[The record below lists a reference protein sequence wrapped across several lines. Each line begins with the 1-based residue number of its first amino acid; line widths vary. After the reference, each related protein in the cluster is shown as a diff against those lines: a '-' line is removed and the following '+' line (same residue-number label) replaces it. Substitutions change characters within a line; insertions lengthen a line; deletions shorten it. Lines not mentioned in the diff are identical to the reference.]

1 MKELLCGHQNDT
13 PISRNGSVIFLF
25 RRKNNITGI
34 IYLDQSDKRVIFMQH
49 GASPH
54 TKQQI
59 SKCMGIYAGRRDA
72 PIPWPSRSPDL
83 TPLDFFSGTER
94 NSKFDAFAEGCYDSH
109 QKVHPVTPK
118 MYSTCEVKT
127 SIIFMSATARQRTN
141 GAHIE

>member
-1 MKELLCGHQNDT
+1 MKEFFCELKNDT

-34 IYLDQSDKRVIFMQH
+34 IYLDQSDKRVFFMQY
-49 GASPH
+49 GAPPH
-54 TKQQI
+54 IKQQI

-83 TPLDFFSGTER
+83 TPLDFFPGAER
-94 NSKFDAFAEGCYDSH
+94 NSKFDAFAEGCSDSH
-109 QKVHPVTPK
+109 QKVHTVTPE

-127 SIIFMSATARQRTN
+127 SIICMSATARQRTN